1 MLDTFVYAP
10 LFKKYVP
17 TDLHSLHV
25 NTRCTETKNLAKHI
39 VMTDESF
46 LVSHFFVSCHKTFYE
61 IRWH

>member
-17 TDLHSLHV
+17 TDLHSLRTLRV

-46 LVSHFFVSCHKTFYE
+46 LVSHFF
-61 IRWH
+61 